1 MVSVG
6 ELVSFKI
13 ITLMGIYNATLT
25 WVFPTRPYSGS
36 YDTMKKFNYKFTKK
50 VWSNF
55 YPPLPKRILK
65 FLKLALELGMENF
78 P

>member
-50 VWSNF
+50 V
-55 YPPLPKRILK
+55 
-65 FLKLALELGMENF
+65 
-78 P
+78 